1 MSTDKTSLTSADIR
15 GATATGGADEPFDAI
30 VVGLGAMGACAL
42 AELARRG
49 KRVIGVDRFAPPHD
63 LGSSHGGS
71 RVIRLSYFEH
81 PDYVPL
87 LRRAY
92 DGFDRLGK
100 DGGETLRFETGLVMG
115 GPTGN
120 KVAAGMLRS
129 ASAHDLAVEAIDGAQ
144 LMKRHPQFRVPA
156 DWELVCEARGGFVR
170 PEATIRTAL
179 AAARAAGARIELNAP
194 IDAWRADEGS
204 VWIRTT
210 RGAFSAKSLVL
221 SAGAWMP
228 SLVGDRVRGLRPTRE
243 TIAWIDD
250 AGDPA
255 WQTDRMPVW
264 LFDRAGEPEIYGVPA
279 FPSMGEPRGMKVGLH
294 CRGPEVEPEESHDL
308 PDGAIVAETLAAV
321 RERIPS
327 AEGRA
332 CTHAKNCLY
341 TMSSDNHFVVGLHPD
356 HTNVAI
362 ACGFS
367 GHGFK
372 FAPVIGEAL
381 ADLAL
386 DGRTALPIGFLSPTR
401 AKA

>member
-1 MSTDKTSLTSADIR
+1 MTTHQTPPAAPASHDPHQ
-15 GATATGGADEPFDAI
+15 ATPTNEPFDAI

-49 KRVIGVDRFAPPHD
+49 KRVLGVDRFAPPHD

-100 DGGETLRFETGLVMG
+100 DAGETLRFETGLVMG

-129 ASAHDLAVEAIDGAQ
+129 AAAHDLAVDAIDGAQ

-170 PEATIRTAL
+170 RVGTVCRSRC
-179 AAARAAGARIELNAP
+179 AARPAGARIERNAP
-194 IDAWRADEGS
+194 IDAWRADDGG

-228 SLVGDRVRGLRPTRE
+228 ALVGDRVQGLRPTRE

-250 AGDPA
+250 AGDPS
-255 WQTDRMPVW
+255 WQMDQMPVW
-264 LFDRAGEPEIYGVPA
+264 LFDRGGEPEIYGVPA

-294 CRGPEVEPEESHDL
+294 CRGPVVEPEESHDL
-308 PDGAIVAETLAAV
+308 PDGAIVAETLAAT
-321 RERIPS
+321 RERVPS
-327 AEGRA
+327 SAGRA

-341 TMSSDNHFVVGLHPD
+341 TMSPDNHFVVGLHPD
-356 HTNVAI
+356 HANVAV

-381 ADLAL
+381 ADLAI
-386 DGRTALPIGFLSPTR
+386 DGATKLSIGFLSPTR
-401 AKA
+401 RDA

>member
-1 MSTDKTSLTSADIR
+1 MTTNQTPPAAREPREPDAPASL
-15 GATATGGADEPFDAI
+15 EFDAI

-49 KRVIGVDRFAPPHD
+49 KRVLGVDRFAPPHD

-81 PDYVPL
+81 PYYVPL

-100 DGGETLRFETGLVMG
+100 DAGETLRFETGLVMG

-129 ASAHDLAVEAIDGAQ
+129 AAAHDLAVEAIDGTQ

-179 AAARAAGARIELNAP
+179 AASRAAGARIELNAP
-194 IDAWRADEGS
+194 IDAWRADEDG
-204 VWIRTT
+204 VWIRTI

-221 SAGAWMP
+221 SAGPWMP
-228 SLVGDRVRGLRPTRE
+228 DLVGDRVSGLRPTRE

-250 AGDPA
+250 AGDP
-255 WQTDRMPVW
+255 
-264 LFDRAGEPEIYGVPA
+264 
-279 FPSMGEPRGMKVGLH
+279 
-294 CRGPEVEPEESHDL
+294 
-308 PDGAIVAETLAAV
+308 
-321 RERIPS
+321 
-327 AEGRA
+327 
-332 CTHAKNCLY
+332 
-341 TMSSDNHFVVGLHPD
+341 
-356 HTNVAI
+356 
-362 ACGFS
+362 
-367 GHGFK
+367 
-372 FAPVIGEAL
+372 
-381 ADLAL
+381 
-386 DGRTALPIGFLSPTR
+386 
-401 AKA
+401 

>member
-1 MSTDKTSLTSADIR
+1 MTTNQTPPAAPASHDSR
-15 GATATGGADEPFDAI
+15 QATPSNEPLDAI

-49 KRVIGVDRFAPPHD
+49 KRVLGVDRFAPPHD

-92 DGFDRLGK
+92 EGFDRLGK
-100 DGGETLRFETGLVMG
+100 DAGETLRFETGLVMG

-129 ASAHDLAVEAIDGAQ
+129 AAAHDLAVDAIDGGQ

-194 IDAWRADEGS
+194 IDAWRADEAG
-204 VWIRTT
+204 VWIRTI

-228 SLVGDRVRGLRPTRE
+228 ALVGDRIEGLRPTRE

-250 AGDPA
+250 AGDPS
-255 WQTDRMPVW
+255 WQMGQMPVW
-264 LFDRAGEPEIYGVPA
+264 LFDRGGKPEIYGVPA

-294 CRGPEVEPEESHDL
+294 CRGPEVEPEESQEL
-308 PDGAIVAETLAAV
+308 PDGAIVAETLSAT
-321 RERIPS
+321 RERVPS
-327 AEGRA
+327 AAGRA

-341 TMSSDNHFVVGLHPD
+341 TMSADNHFVVGLHPD
-356 HTNVAI
+356 HANVAV

-381 ADLAL
+381 ADLAI
-386 DGRTALPIGFLSPTR
+386 DRTTKLPIGFLSPTR
-401 AKA
+401 YGA

>member
-1 MSTDKTSLTSADIR
+1 MTTNHTPPAAPASHDPHQ
-15 GATATGGADEPFDAI
+15 ATPSNEPFDAI

-49 KRVIGVDRFAPPHD
+49 KRVLGVDRFAPPHD

-100 DGGETLRFETGLVMG
+100 DAGETLRFETGLVMG

-129 ASAHDLAVEAIDGAQ
+129 AAAHDLAVDAIDGAQ

-194 IDAWRADEGS
+194 IDAWRADDGG
-204 VWIRTT
+204 VWIRTI

-221 SAGAWMP
+221 GAGAWMP
-228 SLVGDRVRGLRPTRE
+228 ALIGDRIEGLRPTRE

-250 AGDPA
+250 AGDPS
-255 WQTDRMPVW
+255 WQMDQMPVW
-264 LFDRAGEPEIYGVPA
+264 LFDRGGEPEIYGVPA

-308 PDGAIVAETLAAV
+308 PDGAIVAETLAAT
-321 RERIPS
+321 RERVPS
-327 AEGRA
+327 SAGRA

-341 TMSSDNHFVVGLHPD
+341 TMSPDNHFVVGLHPD
-356 HTNVAI
+356 HANVAV

-381 ADLAL
+381 ADLAI
-386 DGRTALPIGFLSPTR
+386 DGATKLPIGFLSPTR
-401 AKA
+401 RDA

>member
-1 MSTDKTSLTSADIR
+1 MTTNHTPPAAPASHDPHQ
-15 GATATGGADEPFDAI
+15 ATPTNEPFDAI

-49 KRVIGVDRFAPPHD
+49 KRVLGVDRFAPPHD

-100 DGGETLRFETGLVMG
+100 DAGETLRFETGLVMG

-129 ASAHDLAVEAIDGAQ
+129 AATHDLAVDAIDGAQ

-194 IDAWRADEGS
+194 IDAWRADDGG
-204 VWIRTT
+204 VWIRTI

-221 SAGAWMP
+221 AAGAWMP
-228 SLVGDRVRGLRPTRE
+228 ALIGDRIEGLRPTRE

-250 AGDPA
+250 AGDPS
-255 WQTDRMPVW
+255 WQMDQMPVW
-264 LFDRAGEPEIYGVPA
+264 LFDRGGEPEIYGVPA

-308 PDGAIVAETLAAV
+308 PDGAIVAETLAAT
-321 RERIPS
+321 RERVPS
-327 AEGRA
+327 SSGRA

-341 TMSSDNHFVVGLHPD
+341 TMSPDNHFVVGLHPD
-356 HTNVAI
+356 HANVAV

-381 ADLAL
+381 ADLAI
-386 DGRTALPIGFLSPTR
+386 DGATKLPIGFLSPTR
-401 AKA
+401 RDA